1 MEVRLEYRICIFF
14 WKFLKPYHSD
24 GEFVIGC
31 IMKLE
36 VLAIYFPIYELA
48 NTSTFVSSGIHK
60 EAIPDNDEM

>member
-1 MEVRLEYRICIFF
+1 
-14 WKFLKPYHSD
+14 
-24 GEFVIGC
+24 
-31 IMKLE
+31 MKLE